1 LCYSK
6 PRDNSA
12 EEWQP
17 RESTSAFCAS
27 EGIQKMTTE
36 R

>member
-1 LCYSK
+1 LCCLK
-6 PRDNSA
+6 RCDNSA
-12 EEWQP
+12 EEWQS

-27 EGIQKMTTE
+27 EGIQKVLTE